1 MKTRDLKAAA
11 DHLTDSGFKAWTL
24 LALNQN
30 GYRWN
35 GELSHS
41 VASEL
46 ERWGYLVPLDDG
58 NNVFCPSGD
67 VEGEAPGY
75 PAAWTA
81 IAELYGVPESEYSRI
96 ANRLKDYHLLEK
108 VDSILSYWAGAY
120 DDLQT
125 SVDHSKS
132 QIPLMFDLSV
142 VLVWWIRDHFSFKV
156 GDVIA
161 TGKDGGKLHFHDVE
175 CKDKILR
182 ALKESNTDRFTVTE
196 KTLPFWAGALRNG
209 GFELSPAAVGDI
221 LRFRREPGKSA
232 KIR

>member
-1 MKTRDLKAAA
+1 MTIVISKPAVTPPYGMVSIADLKAAA
-11 DHLTDSGFKAWTL
+11 DHLTDSGFKAWAL

-156 GDVIA
+156 GGCHRHWQRWRETALPRRRMQRQDSSILK
-161 TGKDGGKLHFHDVE
+161 GKQHRSFYGHRENHSLLG
-175 CKDKILR
+175 
-182 ALKESNTDRFTVTE
+182 
-196 KTLPFWAGALRNG
+196 WGA
-209 GFELSPAAVGDI
+209 P
-221 LRFRREPGKSA
+221 
-232 KIR
+232 